1 MPQVETAFV
10 INIMSKGQDSSE
22 SLDEEVYEVESLRG
36 HRVSTRDN
44 VIFTTCVYSLIILI
58 LLLLKNS
65 LEYLIKWKHYG
76 EEYNTWERE
85 RNM

>member
-1 MPQVETAFV
+1 MEAAFV

-44 VIFTTCVYSLIILI
+44 VIFTICIYSLTMLI
-58 LLLLKNS
+58 FLLLLKNS

>member
-1 MPQVETAFV
+1 MRENVPQVETAFV

-58 LLLLKNS
+58 FF
-65 LEYLIKWKHYG
+65 IT
-76 EEYNTWERE
+76 EEFIRIFNKMETLWR
-85 RNM
+85 RI

>member
-1 MPQVETAFV
+1 MEAAFV
-10 INIMSKGQDSSE
+10 INMSKGQDSSE

-44 VIFTTCVYSLIILI
+44 VIFTTCIYSLTMLI
-58 LLLLKNS
+58 FLLLLKNS

-85 RNM
+85 SNM

>member
-1 MPQVETAFV
+1 MEAAFV

-44 VIFTTCVYSLIILI
+44 VIFTICIYSLTMLIFFIII
-58 LLLLKNS
+58 
-65 LEYLIKWKHYG
+65 
-76 EEYNTWERE
+76 EEFIRIFNKMETLWR
-85 RNM
+85 RI